1 METLIGEAVRT
12 TCGDTQMIAE
22 YNLYNKEGGGES
34 NSAVASCGNIISYYF
49 YFCPLPGGL
58 KVQTKVKVGVY
69 LILP

>member
-1 METLIGEAVRT
+1 MATSIGEAART

-22 YNLYNKEGGGES
+22 YILYNKEGGGS

-49 YFCPLPGGL
+49 YFRPLPGGL